1 MLKRLDLGLTEEAL
15 ELADMADR
23 SATRLAVL
31 VEDLLVAAG
40 LGDDGSSGS
49 RSPFNVAAEVRAVL
63 GDCRPEHH
71 RIRTSIPQTLIALG
85 DPARSRVV
93 LTHLLSNAEKFS
105 PRGSAISVDVS
116 IADGSVDLVIGDE
129 GPGIP
134 RAYRQKVFERFFQI
148 DGSATR
154 SQGGAGLGLYVAK
167 ELAESMGGS
176 LSIDEVP
183 RGASLRFRLPA
194 LEGAVAPARSA

>member
-1 MLKRLDLGLTEEAL
+1 LTGL
-15 ELADMADR
+15 R
-23 SATRLAVL
+23 
-31 VEDLLVAAG
+31 
-40 LGDDGSSGS
+40 
-49 RSPFNVAAEVRAVL
+49 
-63 GDCRPEHH
+63 RPEHH

-116 IADGSVDLVIGDE
+116 IAD
-129 GPGIP
+129 
-134 RAYRQKVFERFFQI
+134 I

-167 ELAESMGGS
+167 ELASSMGGA